1 MGKQLSLTSTRMLA
15 SVVAV
20 SWIAS
25 VTLAAGQ
32 ASQAP
37 GSRLQPAGQVQ
48 SPEARAPKPAA
59 RSPKPVWTPPRT
71 PWGDPD
77 IEGIWPGTDFVGVP
91 LARPRTAGTRTEL
104 NDDEFAARLA
114 AFQKQTEDDNA
125 EFDLDKLT
133 PEVIARGTVGG
144 PVSPPPHWLER
155 GKPTRQAGLIID
167 PPDGQMPPQTEE
179 AQQRAAARQR
189 ARAGRGPADSY
200 EDRSLYDRC
209 ITRGVLGSILPV
221 IYNNGNQIIQAPGWV
236 AIRNEMIHE
245 TRIVPLDGRP
255 HVSSKVFHQN
265 MGDSRGHWEG
275 NTLVVETTNL
285 DGRTG
290 AGGNGGANVYSD
302 RTKITE
308 RFTRIDN
315 DTLKYEATVDDP
327 GTWTKPWTISFP
339 WRRDPNYGF
348 YEYACH
354 EGNYALSNIL
364 SGARADDRAAAAAK

>member
-1 MGKQLSLTSTRMLA
+1 MGIQGFLTSTRALTG
-15 SVVAV
+15 VIAV

-25 VTLAAGQ
+25 VTLAGQ
-32 ASQAP
+32 AAQTA
-37 GSRLQPAGQVQ
+37 GSRLQDPGQGQ
-48 SPEARAPKPAA
+48 NPEARTVKPVA
-59 RSPKPVWTPPRT
+59 RGPKPVWTAPRT

-77 IEGIWPGTDFVGVP
+77 LEGIWPGTDFVGVP
-91 LARPRTAGTRTEL
+91 MARPRTVGTRTEL
-104 NDDEFAARLA
+104 NDEEFAARLA
-114 AFQKQTEDDNA
+114 AFEKQSEEDNA

-133 PEVIARGTVGG
+133 PELLARGAVGG

-155 GKPTRQAGLIID
+155 GKPTRQAGLIVD

-179 AQQRAAARQR
+179 AEQRAAARQR

-302 RTKITE
+302 RTTITE
-308 RFTRIDN
+308 RFTRIDS

-327 GTWTKPWTISFP
+327 GTWTRPWTISFP
-339 WRRDPNYGF
+339 WRRDPSYGF

-364 SGARADDRAAAAAK
+364 SGARADDRAAAASK

>member
-1 MGKQLSLTSTRMLA
+1 MGTQRFLTSTRM
-15 SVVAV
+15 SDRRDRRVVDRV
-20 SWIAS
+20 RD
-25 VTLAAGQ
+25 AGR
-32 ASQAP
+32 P
-37 GSRLQPAGQVQ
+37 GAGRNRRR
-48 SPEARAPKPAA
+48 EAGREDTGEG
-59 RSPKPVWTPPRT
+59 WTPPRT

-77 IEGIWPGTDFVGVP
+77 LEGIWPGTDFVGVP
-91 LARPRTAGTRTEL
+91 MARPRTVGTRTEL
-104 NDDEFAARLA
+104 NDEEFAARLA
-114 AFQKQTEDDNA
+114 AFEKQSEDDNA

-133 PEVIARGTVGG
+133 PEVIARGAVGG

-155 GKPTRQAGLIID
+155 GKPTRQAGLIVD

-255 HVSSKVFHQN
+255 HVSSKVFRQN

-308 RFTRIDN
+308 RFTRIDS

-327 GTWTKPWTISFP
+327 GTWTRPWTISFP
-339 WRRDPNYGF
+339 WRRDPSYGF

-354 EGNYALSNIL
+354 EGNYALPNIL
-364 SGARADDRAAAAAK
+364 SGARADDRAAAAK